1 MRLDRMHNSIEE
13 LTKQE
18 NGKKIVKPKTHSVKG
33 MYKYFKEK
41 NPTTDIPY
49 WMYNEILSRYNKK
62 AANAVIFGE
71 VLNLGNTIGRIL
83 IKKIRRRYEKL
94 EVNWGASNARKAELI
109 TTGTVPKD
117 KDHPE
122 GENWILYHT
131 DAWYARWAWQK
142 RNGACRVRNQSVY
155 KFLPSSNRSKKAGDV
170 SLERL
175 GNKGKLALAIRCN
188 PGLHLI
194 YETKPMPIYT
204 NKHKLKKTKQIEL
217 A

>member
-1 MRLDRMHNSIEE
+1 MEE
-13 LTKQE
+13 ATTNQG
-18 NGKKIVKPKTHSVKG
+18 NGKKIIKPKTHSVKG
-33 MYKYFKEK
+33 MYAYFKDK

-62 AANAVIFGE
+62 AADAVIFGE
-71 VLNLGNTIGRIL
+71 VLNLGNTVGRIL
-83 IKKIRRRYEKL
+83 IKKIRRRYDKL
-94 EVNWGASNARKAELI
+94 EVDWGASNIRKAELI
-109 TTGTVPKD
+109 AQGITPKD
-117 KDHPE
+117 PEHPE

-142 RNGACRVRNQSVY
+142 RNGACKVRNQSVY

-170 SLERL
+170 SLDKL

-194 YETKPMPIYT
+194 YETKPAPIYA
-204 NKHKLKKTKQIEL
+204 KRYRPKKIKQTEL